1 MVDTDSSFASK
12 DTTTSKSQVEQGVG
26 NVTSRYS
33 LFASDNPGAVIT
45 SVMFTGE
52 NYNEWS
58 TSSLMLLG
66 LRES

>member
-1 MVDTDSSFASK
+1 MVDTDSASASK
-12 DTTTSKSQVEQGVG
+12 DTTASKSQVEQGIG
-26 NVTSRYS
+26 NVTSPYS
-33 LFASDNPGAVIT
+33 LFASDNPGAVII